1 MTKFLKNVDVTG
13 YVSQTSVTSSLV
25 KTDADG
31 KLVAAVAG
39 TDYNAPGVTAS
50 AGTLVREIR
59 NTTGATLTKGT
70 IVYISG
76 ATGNKPTVSKA
87 IATGDSTSA
96 QTFGMCQANISNN
109 SNGNVVVIGDITGL
123 DTSAFT
129 EGAQL
134 YLSSTTAG
142 TYTTTKQLAPAH
154 LVYIG
159 VVTRSHPTQ
168 GQIEVKIQNG
178 YELDEIHD
186 VAISSLANNQGL
198 FYESATD
205 LWKNKTIAT
214 VLGYTPA
221 DDAAVVKL
229 TGNQTIGG
237 VKTFSD
243 TITASSTLSINGGVL
258 AGNNIVS
265 MRSNPTG
272 GQFRIEK
279 SDGSLS
285 AYPFYIGADGT
296 ALAYYYNAAGA
307 LKVLL
312 HTDGTSYFGNNLSVG
327 YTTYAATTYKLDVNG
342 TARVV
347 GPILANAPSE
357 GATGEGLIAGQSFKI
372 DATATGQRAAMYVV
386 SNVLSDTY
394 ASGLQAQYANF
405 AGDKGFGF
413 NLNTVGGFELYV
425 KNTSWNKALTIANT
439 KAATFTDTVTATS
452 FIKTGGTSVQFL
464 KADGSVDSST
474 YLTSS
479 SLSSYL
485 PLAGGT
491 LTGALGGTSATF
503 TGAVIVAS
511 PFTIKATNPYIQW
524 KNASDTRLGYIQH
537 ATNLVMAADSGD
549 IILNT
554 ASGTF
559 TLASGGAA
567 TFSANVSASNFRVYN
582 GTTTGGYFIHK
593 AGWVGSGTDYAPS
606 IAAETT
612 YGINFFTN
620 GSASLKMYLAT
631 TGQLQLNTYTSA
643 TSYTGTAAGYLA
655 FDSSGNVITV
665 AGVAA
670 TDNTKLPLAGGALTG
685 PLSIAGT
692 GTYLG
697 DWGYSTL
704 TLTDTGG
711 YPGIFFKNGNNIWI
725 MRRNGADNAMDWAY
739 STNASAQGTGTFTQ
753 KMRLA
758 SDEWWVST
766 YTGYKLQVTSGDQI
780 NVTNAGAATTLY
792 LQYHGNAGGN
802 LNIAASKF
810 IFYNTGEF
818 SLGGGSGSSQS
829 TLASGLTAI
838 RFPNQYSSGYTDAG
852 VKLYIFNSGTTI
864 QGFTAGPAY
873 DLQYHASGSDSGRH
887 AFYVANSEI
896 VRFNK
901 TSVAISGVLSMATSG
916 TSYISMGRFPNS
928 VSNSG
933 EAWLGRAADRTTGT
947 MTVQLGG
954 GSATNRSF
962 EVVDYAWS
970 QVLFNVNADGNVYA
984 STSFRA
990 PIFYDSNDAAYY
1002 GNFASTS
1009 SLWGLAIRGDN
1020 GASSTE
1026 NQIFFWG
1033 TGNTTTSSIGFK
1045 SNAAPFANPTAN
1057 GDGYNTYFTMDTVG
1071 RGWVFRRGTGGTDF
1085 SSAYTA
1091 GWILNNGVAQFNDS
1105 VRSPIFYDSEDET
1118 YYVDPNGLSRI
1129 NRLQVIGNWAG
1140 SPNPNQGAINIRG
1153 TYPSITFR
1161 NTVSNNMWLRHMDG
1175 SGDIQHY
1182 FASDGTDS
1190 VNWNIKH
1197 TMFGNGNFYSSG
1209 AHNASQFN
1217 GSGAGLT
1224 GTAGSLTS
1232 GAAGQL
1238 TTVYAGAVYSN
1249 PQIYFGQSTG
1259 VRVAM
1264 TGAWTVWS
1272 DTLWINGYS
1281 GGDVLQMCALHTMRN
1296 GTPRMAISV
1305 QASNSTSYGTF
1316 YEFITSYNIASQTVA
1331 SANSATNLYGQGTI
1345 QRTSGGTSYS
1355 TMIQVRETSGFSGNT
1370 NIAYAPALGFH
1381 WGGVVASSIRMNAG
1395 GEIQITN
1402 NPGTAYENFRAATI
1416 TADYLTAPY
1425 YAGGATGSSYGSIR
1439 VDGTTGGYAGVYFSG
1454 ASGTVSGMY
1463 DAGGNGGTWDP
1474 STGWHYYW
1482 LRAHTCLGIG
1492 GSTTASGYRMYVN
1505 GATYIAG
1512 SLYATGD
1519 VTAYSDVRKKKDI
1532 VTVDSALEKVIKLRG
1547 VYYIRID
1554 DETNTRQLG
1563 VIAQETQSVVPEVVK
1578 YSEGTDEYGVTYGN
1592 FAGLFIEAFKEQ
1604 QKQIEELKSIIND
1617 LTK

>member
-25 KTDADG
+25 KTDANG
-31 KLVAAVAG
+31 KIVAATAG
-39 TDYNAPGVTAS
+39 TDYQAPTAALLPVGGA
-50 AGTLVREIR
+50 AGQILSKIDAANY
-59 NTTGATLTKGT
+59 NTQWIDNFAAQLKHEVKLGATLAKGKAVYVSSANGT
-70 IVYISG
+70 NMIVSAASNASE
-76 ATGNKPTVSKA
+76 ATSSKTLGLLE
-87 IATGDSTSA
+87 TGGVTNDL
-96 QTFGMCQANISNN
+96 
-109 SNGNVVVIGDITGL
+109 VKVITEGLLAGL
-123 DTSAFT
+123 DTSTA
-129 EGAQL
+129 
-134 YLSSTTAG
+134 TAG
-142 TYTTTKQLAPAH
+142 DPVWLGTGGNLIFGLANKPVAPAH
-154 LVYIG
+154 LVFIG
-159 VVTRSHPTQ
+159 IVTRVQSVN
-168 GQIEVKIQNG
+168 GEIFVKVQNG
-178 YELDEIHD
+178 FELNEIHD
-186 VAISSLANNQGL
+186 VSISSLANNQTL
-198 FYESATD
+198 VWESATS
-205 LWKNKTIAT
+205 LWKNKTIAAT
-214 VLGYTPA
+214 LGYTPA
-221 DDAAVVKL
+221 DDANVVKL
-229 TGNQTIGG
+229 TGNQTVAG
-237 VKTFSD
+237 VKTFTSVVN
-243 TITASSTLSINGGVL
+243 APTLSLNGGVL
-258 AGNNIVS
+258 SGNNIVS

-285 AYPFYIGADGT
+285 AYPFYIGSDGT

-347 GPILANAPSE
+347 GPVLANAPSE

-413 NLNTVGGFELYV
+413 NLNTAGGFELYV

-452 FIKTGGTSVQFL
+452 FIKTSGTSVQFL

-479 SLSSYL
+479 SLSGYL
-485 PLAGGT
+485 PLTGGT
-491 LTGALGGTSATF
+491 LTGALTIGPLDGQVLKLQSATSIGSSYLRFYNSAGASRGYFGLFWSGTADYMVLDAGSLEMNFGSSNKFTF
-503 TGAVIVAS
+503 TGGGPAIFSGAITANSDVTISTGSIKMYSVQNVAGQYRYIG
-511 PFTIKATNPYIQW
+511 TEYAAGNGNNKAEIRFGIDG
-524 KNASDTRLGYIQH
+524 SDTRTKITLHTANGGGQINEVLGVF
-537 ATNLVMAADSGD
+537 ASGQ
-549 IILNT
+549 LKFNNYT
-554 ASGTF
+554 AS
-559 TLASGGAA
+559 
-567 TFSANVSASNFRVYN
+567 
-582 GTTTGGYFIHK
+582 
-593 AGWVGSGTDYAPS
+593 
-606 IAAETT
+606 
-612 YGINFFTN
+612 
-620 GSASLKMYLAT
+620 
-631 TGQLQLNTYTSA
+631 TSF
-643 TSYTGTAAGYLA
+643 TGTAAGYLA
-655 FDSSGNVITV
+655 FDSSGNIITV
-665 AGVAA
+665 ASVAA
-670 TDNTKLPLAGGALTG
+670 TDSTKLPLAGGTMTGALQISMGYPYLQLNDTIG
-685 PLSIAGT
+685 SPTKSAYIQYGVTVGGAGAS
-692 GTYLG
+692 G
-697 DWGYSTL
+697 
-704 TLTDTGG
+704 GG
-711 YPGIFFKNGNNIWI
+711 YFLTYSQDKPFAWTVGTSQGIMIL
-725 MRRNGADNAMDWAY
+725 D
-739 STNASAQGTGTFTQ
+739 SS
-753 KMRLA
+753 
-758 SDEWWVST
+758 
-766 YTGYKLQVTSGDQI
+766 
-780 NVTNAGAATTLY
+780 
-792 LQYHGNAGGN
+792 GN
-802 LNIAASKF
+802 LALK
-810 IFYNTGEF
+810 
-818 SLGGGSGSSQS
+818 
-829 TLASGLTAI
+829 
-838 RFPNQYSSGYTDAG
+838 
-852 VKLYIFNSGTTI
+852 
-864 QGFTAGPAY
+864 
-873 DLQYHASGSDSGRH
+873 
-887 AFYVANSEI
+887 
-896 VRFNK
+896 
-901 TSVAISGVLSMATSG
+901 GVLQMSTSG

-984 STSFRA
+984 SNSFRA

-1091 GWILNNGVAQFNDS
+1091 GWILNNGVAQFNNS

-1118 YYVDPNGLSRI
+1118 YYVDPNSLSRI

-1140 SPNPNQGAINIRG
+1140 SPSPNQGAINIRG

-1190 VNWNIKH
+1190 SNWNIKH

-1238 TTVYAGAVYSN
+1238 NTVYAGGQQTN
-1249 PQIYFGQSTG
+1249 PQVYFGQSVG
-1259 VRVAM
+1259 LRVAM
-1264 TGAWTVWS
+1264 TGAWSVWS
-1272 DTLWINGYS
+1272 DTLWINGYG
-1281 GGDVLQMCALHTMRN
+1281 GGDVLQMCALHTLRN

-1305 QASNSTSYGTF
+1305 QASNSTSYGTI

-1331 SANSATNLYGQGTI
+1331 NTTSISSAVNSPYTWYGIQYFLTNNGTGAVNNSNTAALQAYSTGNNSAFM
-1345 QRTSGGTSYS
+1345 S
-1355 TMIQVRETSGFSGNT
+1355 
-1370 NIAYAPALGFH
+1370 FH
-1381 WGGVVASSIRMNAG
+1381 RAG
-1395 GEIQITN
+1395 
-1402 NPGTAYENFRAATI
+1402 
-1416 TADYLTAPY
+1416 Y
-1425 YAGGATGSSYGSIR
+1425 YAVNMGLDSDNVFRIGGWSAGPNRLQLNLDSGAMSIVGAMSAPIYSGSVTGSSYGGIR
-1439 VDGTTGGYAGVYFSG
+1439 VDGTTGGYSG
-1454 ASGTVSGMY
+1454 IYLASSSGTVVGMY
-1463 DAGGNGGTWDP
+1463 DAAGNGGDYDS
-1474 STGWHYYW
+1474 STGWHTYW
-1482 LRAHTCLGIG
+1482 LRSNTCLGIG

-1505 GATYIAG
+1505 GAAYIAG

-1519 VTAYSDVRKKKDI
+1519 ITAYSDVRKKKDI